1 MRVLVIG
8 ASTNPSRTSNQ
19 ALEMLQAYDHEVIA
33 IGSKEATVHGIDV
46 VVDKPEFV
54 EIDTVTLYINPS
66 IQPEYYEYLTALKPR
81 RVIFNPGT
89 ENPDFMKSLMSNDI
103 QIEEACTLVMLRTNQ
118 F

>member
-8 ASTNPSRTSNQ
+8 ASMNPSRTSNQ
-19 ALEMLQAYDHEVIA
+19 ALEMLQSYDHEVIA

-66 IQPEYYEYLTALKPR
+66 IQPDYYEYLTALKPR